1 MDSYEIVEYVSP
13 EGRVPFAEWF
23 FNLKDAKTQSQ
34 ILLRIRRASLG
45 NFGDAKA
52 IKGTKG
58 LFEMREHRGPG
69 FRLFYGLEGKRV
81 VLLLVGSAKK
91 DQAAA
96 IAKATRYLADY
107 RERKKK

>member
-1 MDSYEIVEYVSP
+1 
-13 EGRVPFAEWF
+13 
-23 FNLKDAKTQSQ
+23 
-34 ILLRIRRASLG
+34 
-45 NFGDAKA
+45 
-52 IKGTKG
+52 
-58 LFEMREHRGPG
+58 
-69 FRLFYGLEGKRV
+69 V